1 MKAVIQ
7 RVKKASVEIGGRT
20 AGSIEIGFLVL
31 LGVAGT
37 DAEAECDALAGKVAR
52 LRIFE
57 DDAGKMNLSLA
68 DVGGAVLVISNFTL
82 CADCSRGNRP
92 DFFGAMRP
100 EGAEKLYERFMEQ
113 LEKSDLRV
121 ERGEFGADMQV
132 SLVNDGPVTIII
144 DSNDLKIKK

>member
-144 DSNDLKIKK
+144 DSDDLKIKK

>member
-20 AGSIEIGFLVL
+20 AGSIENGFLVL
-31 LGVAGT
+31 LGVAAADT
-37 DAEAECDALAGKVAR
+37 EAECDALAGKVAR

-57 DDAGKMNLSLA
+57 DDAVKMNLSLA

>member
-82 CADCSRGNRP
+82 CADCSHGNRP

>member
-121 ERGEFGADMQV
+121 EHGEFGADMQV

-144 DSNDLKIKK
+144 DSDDLKIKK

>member
-7 RVKKASVEIGGRT
+7 RVKNASVEIGGKI
-20 AGSIEIGFLVL
+20 AGSIDLGFLVL

-37 DAEAECDALAGKVAR
+37 DTEAECDALVGKVAR

-121 ERGEFGADMQV
+121 ERGEFGADMKV

-144 DSNDLKIKK
+144 DSDDLKIKK